1 MNVRDPL
8 VAFGKRLV
16 EEGVLSEA
24 EQAAIKEKE
33 YATVEAAIDF
43 ALASPY
49 PAPEAALNHV
59 FA

>member
-1 MNVRDPL
+1 MRDPL
-8 VAFGKRLV
+8 VVFGKRLE
-16 EEGVLSEA
+16 EEGILSTE
-24 EQAAIKEKE
+24 EQEAIKESE

-49 PAPEAALNHV
+49 PAPEASLDHV